1 MPNRLID
8 ETSLYLLQHAN
19 NPVDWYPWGDEA
31 FADARE
37 RDVPVLLSVGYSSCH
52 WCHVMERESF
62 ENPQIAAMMNEMF
75 VSVKVDREERPDV
88 DSVYMTAV
96 QAMTGHGGWPMTVF
110 LTADGSPFYGG
121 TYFPPE
127 DRGGMPAFPRV
138 LATIAD
144 AFQNRRA
151 DVLSSGRQIVN
162 HINQTFASARGVEPL
177 TDAILRAA
185 FEQLTRQFDD
195 RSGGFGLQPKFPQPQ
210 TLEFLLRYHRRTGM
224 PLALE
229 MLELTLDKMAAG
241 GMYDQIGGG
250 FHRYSTDAFW
260 LVPHFEKMLYDNALL
275 ARLYTHAYQATRNPS
290 YAKVAQGILDY
301 VLREM
306 RHPDG
311 GFYAAQDADSEGVE
325 GKFFVWRPEQL
336 VRVLGND
343 AAQVVAD
350 YFGVTNEGNFEGMT
364 VLNVPNPPVEVAARH
379 SMSPAE
385 LDALIE
391 SASARLLEERSQR
404 IPPLTDTKIITSWN
418 GLMMA
423 AMAEAGAA
431 LGRDDYIRAA
441 QDNAAFILERM
452 APDDRLRRTD
462 GDSQNGAQ
470 GFLDDY
476 SHLIDG
482 LLALHA
488 SDGDLRWLIEAEKLT
503 RQAVALFWDPL
514 QSRFYDT
521 GSDQENLIIR
531 PRDVT
536 DNALPSGHSM
546 ITGVLIRL
554 SIITGDADLRTMASD
569 SLRSVRDIMLQFP
582 TGAGHWLCALDFYL
596 SDHKEAVI
604 ITPSATHRGPADTLH
619 AATDTPASQRGPA
632 DTPSIPTGTPAATD
646 TPATTVIPAKAGIH
660 SPPPTGPAQMLR
672 RLASTHLTGAIILSA
687 PQDAADASQ
696 WPVFQGRAAIDNKP
710 TAYICRN
717 YACQLPTTN
726 PDTMLSQLL
735 S

>member
-1 MPNRLID
+1 MPNRLSE
-8 ETSLYLLQHAN
+8 ETSLYLLQHKD
-19 NPVDWYPWGDEA
+19 NPVDWYPWGEEA
-31 FADARE
+31 FEAARE
-37 RDVPVLLSVGYSSCH
+37 RDLPVLLSVGYSSCH

-62 ENPQIAAMMNEMF
+62 ENPEIAAMMNDSF
-75 VSVKVDREERPDV
+75 ISIKVDREERPDV
-88 DSVYMTAV
+88 DSIYMTAI

-127 DRGGMPAFPRV
+127 DRGGLPSFPRV
-138 LATIAD
+138 LSTMAEVFRT
-144 AFQNRRA
+144 RRS
-151 DVLSSGRQIVN
+151 DVITSGRQLVDR
-162 HINQTFASARGVEPL
+162 INQSFAAGRSVEPL

-185 FEQLTRQFDD
+185 FDQLAGQFDD

-210 TLEFLLRYHRRTGM
+210 TLEFLLRFYHRTGV
-224 PLALE
+224 PHALE

-290 YAKVAQGILDY
+290 YARVAQGILNY

-306 RHPDG
+306 RHSDG

-336 VRVLGND
+336 VRVLGNAD
-343 AAQVVAD
+343 ANVIAD
-350 YFGVTNEGNFEGMT
+350 FFGVANEGNFEGMT
-364 VLNVPNPPVEVAARH
+364 ILNVPNNPTEVAARH
-379 SMSPAE
+379 SMPVEE
-385 LDALIE
+385 LESLVE
-391 SASARLLEERSQR
+391 SASARLLEERSGR
-404 IPPLTDTKIITSWN
+404 IAPLTDTKVITSWN

-423 AMAEAGAA
+423 AMAEAAA
-431 LGRDDYIRAA
+431 VFGRDDYLLAA
-441 QDNAAFILERM
+441 RDNADFILANMVRE
-452 APDDRLRRTD
+452 DRLRRTD
-462 GDSQNGAQ
+462 GDSDNGAQ

-488 SDGDLRWLIEAEKLT
+488 ADGDLHWLVQAEKLT

-521 GSDQENLIIR
+521 GSDQESLIIR

-546 ITGVLIRL
+546 ITGVLARIA
-554 SIITGDADLRTMASD
+554 IITGDGDLRTMASD
-569 SLRSVRDIMLQFP
+569 SLRSVRDIMIQFP
-582 TGAGHWLCALDFYL
+582 TGAGHWLSVLDFYL

-604 ITPSATHRGPADTLH
+604 ITP
-619 AATDTPASQRGPA
+619 
-632 DTPSIPTGTPAATD
+632 
-646 TPATTVIPAKAGIH
+646 TVIPAKAGIH
-660 SPPPTGPAQMLR
+660 TPAEMLH
-672 RLASTHLTGAIILSA
+672 RLASTYQTSAIVVSA
-687 PQDAADASQ
+687 PEDAADASA
-696 WPVFQGRAAIDNKP
+696 WPVFQGRSVIDGRP

-717 YACQLPTTN
+717 YACQLPTTD
-726 PDTMLSQLL
+726 PDTMVSQVLA
-735 S
+735 

>member
-1 MPNRLID
+1 MPNRLSN
-8 ETSLYLLQHAN
+8 ETSLYLLQHKD
-19 NPVDWYPWGDEA
+19 NPVDWYPWGEEA
-31 FADARE
+31 FEAARE
-37 RDVPVLLSVGYSSCH
+37 RDLPVLLSVGYSSCH

-62 ENPQIAAMMNEMF
+62 ESPEIAAMMNESF
-75 VSVKVDREERPDV
+75 ISIKVDREERPDV

-110 LTADGSPFYGG
+110 LSADGSPFYGG

-127 DRGGMPAFPRV
+127 DRGGLPSFPRV
-138 LATIAD
+138 LSTMSEV
-144 AFQNRRA
+144 FRTRRS
-151 DVLSSGRQIVN
+151 DVITSGQQLVDR
-162 HINQTFASARGVEPL
+162 INQSFAAGRSVEPL

-185 FEQLTRQFDD
+185 FDQLTGQFDD

-210 TLEFLLRYHRRTGM
+210 TLEFLLRFYNRTGA
-224 PLALE
+224 PLALD

-290 YAKVAQGILDY
+290 YARVAQGILDY

-306 RHPDG
+306 RHSDG

-336 VRVLGND
+336 VEVLGRQD
-343 AAQVVAD
+343 AQVVAD
-350 YFGVTNEGNFEGMT
+350 YFGVTNDGNFEGMSI
-364 VLNVPNPPVEVAARH
+364 LNVPNEASEVAARH
-379 SMSPAE
+379 SMSVEE
-385 LDALIE
+385 LESLVE
-391 SASARLLEERSQR
+391 SAGARLLEERSGR
-404 IPPLTDTKIITSWN
+404 IPPLTDTKVITSWN

-423 AMAEAGAA
+423 AMAEAAA
-431 LGRDDYIRAA
+431 AFGRDDYLRAA
-441 QDNAAFILERM
+441 RDNADFILGNMIR
-452 APDDRLRRTD
+452 DGRLRRTD
-462 GDSQNGAQ
+462 GDSDNGAQ

-488 SDGDLRWLIEAEKLT
+488 ADGDLRWLVQAEKLM

-514 QSRFYDT
+514 QNRFYDT

-546 ITGVLIRL
+546 ITGVLARIA
-554 SIITGDADLRTMASD
+554 IITGDGELRTMAAD
-569 SLRSVRDIMLQFP
+569 SLRAVRDIMIQFP
-582 TGAGHWLCALDFYL
+582 TGAGHWLSVLDFYL
-596 SDHKEAVI
+596 SDQKEVVI
-604 ITPSATHRGPADTLH
+604 ITPT
-619 AATDTPASQRGPA
+619 AAIPASSTVIPVPPIVIPA
-632 DTPSIPTGTPAATD
+632 SP
-646 TPATTVIPAKAGIH
+646 TVIPAKAGTH
-660 SPPPTGPAQMLR
+660 TPTEMLR
-672 RLASTHLTGAIILSA
+672 RLASTYNTSAIVLSA
-687 PQDAADASQ
+687 PEDSADASA
-696 WPVFQGRAAIDNKP
+696 WPVFQGRSVIDDKP
-710 TAYICRN
+710 TAYVCRN

-726 PDTMLSQLL
+726 ADTMMSQVLS
-735 S
+735 